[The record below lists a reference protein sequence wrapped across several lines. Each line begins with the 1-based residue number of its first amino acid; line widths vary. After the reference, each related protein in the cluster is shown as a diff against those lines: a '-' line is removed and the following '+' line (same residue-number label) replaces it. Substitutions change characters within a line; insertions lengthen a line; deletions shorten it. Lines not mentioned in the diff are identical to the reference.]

1 MSARALLRRT
11 SLVGGTLLIAGGAA
25 EAMAASASAS
35 TTQGRYQPR
44 EAALLVELG
53 SPLQYEQF
61 LALPG
66 GRYHGNVDYTNW
78 TYAEPGSGVF
88 APAAGPHALVFTFAG
103 AQYAHTLNG
112 GLKLVA
118 LSPDKLA
125 FSGNGYYNGQA
136 GATWKISGRVTDG
149 KVKATITYNGTL
161 DPGYKVT
168 LTGTVANDGSVSGT
182 AESSQHQ
189 ALTFTMPAGSFASV
203 LHYIAPIRSAQVQ
216 RHDATFQFTIPAS
229 VPGLAGTKV
238 TVKVH
243 DGGYGARHD
252 AYRAGV
258 TGTML
263 TPYPIIGGPGITVH
277 A

>member
-25 EAMAASASAS
+25 GAMAASASAS

-44 EAALLVELG
+44 EAAGSVELG

-136 GATWKISGRVTDG
+136 GATWKISGRVT
-149 KVKATITYNGTL
+149 AARSRPPSPT
-161 DPGYKVT
+161 
-168 LTGTVANDGSVSGT
+168 TG
-182 AESSQHQ
+182 H
-189 ALTFTMPAGSFASV
+189 
-203 LHYIAPIRSAQVQ
+203 
-216 RHDATFQFTIPAS
+216 
-229 VPGLAGTKV
+229 
-238 TVKVH
+238 
-243 DGGYGARHD
+243 
-252 AYRAGV
+252 
-258 TGTML
+258 L
-263 TPYPIIGGPGITVH
+263 TPDTR
-277 A
+277 